1 MSALRQRGGEVR
13 IRLGGNTQESAAL
26 VDTLPNGVMILK
38 EPSNLNDPVSVIP
51 LRLWTLTSITAIS

>member
-51 LRLWTLTSITAIS
+51 LRLWMLTSITAIS

>member
-38 EPSNLNDPVSVIP
+38 EPSNLNDPVSVIL
-51 LRLWTLTSITAIS
+51 LRLWTLTSITDIL